1 MATLTIR
8 SLDEDLVERIKLS
21 ALRSNR
27 SMEEEVRQ
35 LLEQRYAAREGVLAR
50 IEERWAR
57 LPKASASEIAE
68 WIDKGRE

>member
-8 SLDEDLVERIKLS
+8 SLDENLVERIKL
-21 ALRSNR
+21 AAVRSSR

-35 LLEQRYAAREGVLAR
+35 LLEQRYAARGDVLAR

-57 LPKASASEIAE
+57 LPKVSAAEIADWVE
-68 WIDKGRE
+68 KGRE